1 MFIKS
6 GWGILKQTISEFS
19 EDNVL
24 RLSAALAYYSMF
36 SIGPLLAIIV
46 GLAGLA
52 FGHESVRHQIEQQLQ
67 GILGENAAKTVESM
81 MSSQKKGTGLITAL
95 VGLVALLF
103 GAAGVFG
110 QLQDSLNTIWE
121 VKPRPNAGIWTIV
134 RNRFLSFSMVLGI
147 GFLLLVSMALSTAL
161 SALTKS
167 IGNSLPMAG
176 WIAHGLDFLV
186 SFAVVTLLFAMIFK
200 FLPDVKVP
208 WSKVWIGAIG
218 TTFLFTIGKILLGL
232 YLGRASTT
240 SAYGAAGSVIVIL
253 MWIYYASVILFFG
266 AEFTQVYAKQTGAVI
281 RPSHYAVPVTA
292 DERAQQGLVDPKI
305 LQEPV
310 HAGNAQSEPAHPVR
324 RGEQDKR
331 PSLRTSPAEV
341 VHRNALGV
349 VSLMLATGFVAGTFF
364 QLKTLRQGIKIYG
377 KVRKAAEAAMT

>member
-1 MFIKS
+1 MSLKS
-6 GWGILKQTISEFS
+6 WWTILKQTVSEFS

-36 SIGPLLAIIV
+36 SIGPLLAIVV

-52 FGHESVRHQIEQQLQ
+52 FGSESVRHQIEQQLR
-67 GILGENAAKTVESM
+67 GIFGGKAADIVVSM
-81 MSSQKKGTGLITAL
+81 MSAQKKGTGLITAI

-121 VKPRPNAGIWTIV
+121 VKANPKAGIWSIV

-176 WIAHGLDFLV
+176 WLGHGLDFLV
-186 SFAVVTLLFAMIFK
+186 SFGVVTLLFAMIFK

-218 TTFLFTIGKILLGL
+218 TTLLFTIGKILLGM

-266 AEFTQVYAKQTGAVI
+266 AEFTQVYAKKTGAVI

-292 DERAQQGLVDPKI
+292 DERAQQGMVNPSMLEQAPASGASPAP
-305 LQEPV
+305 PV
-310 HAGNAQSEPAHPVR
+310 ASGQPTKTLA
-324 RGEQDKR
+324 
-331 PSLRTSPAEV
+331 LRTSPAEV
-341 VHRNALGV
+341 IHRNALGV

-364 QLKTLRQGIKIYG
+364 QLKTLRQALKIYR
-377 KVRKAAEAAMT
+377 KVRKAAEAVA